1 MSRHWFVPVETHV
14 CYRSGECRGTG
25 KFLGWTYQGREVVE
39 EPKFS
44 FVMSPRVNCDSHA
57 PRDLRFL
64 FKKQMSGMHSRNSY
78 PHRNSGM
85 TRQGQRSKICSEP
98 TLESLPSGGSNLIW
112 FFTRVSPYPHAQPP
126 NHEIRGLKSSSSS
139 QEIKVTPW
147 GASPKW
153 RFTATAVKDGWGWG
167 CFSYKLPFTLCSIS
181 SSFPYFFLI
190 PEVAGALLI
199 PATSCGQNKWQGS
212 SPAQKILCCN
222 QDIMSFI

>member
-14 CYRSGECRGTG
+14 CYQSGECRGTG

-44 FVMSPRVNCDSHA
+44 FVMSPRVNWDSHA

-85 TRQGQRSKICSEP
+85 TRLGQRSKICSEP

-112 FFTRVSPYPHAQPP
+112 FFYLSLSLSPRPTPKPRDQRAHVFQLISGDESHTLRSFSKMAVHNQC
-126 NHEIRGLKSSSSS
+126 S
-139 QEIKVTPW
+139 QRWV
-147 GASPKW
+147 
-153 RFTATAVKDGWGWG
+153 GWG
-167 CFSYKLPFTLCSIS
+167 CFSYKLPFTLRSIS
-181 SSFPYFFLI
+181 SSFPYFF
-190 PEVAGALLI
+190 
-199 PATSCGQNKWQGS
+199 
-212 SPAQKILCCN
+212 
-222 QDIMSFI
+222 